1 MNLNT
6 PEIITVIVIAAAI
19 IVFLIW
25 RNIKDGKDIDPE
37 LTDELEKVK
46 KEQDNAR

>member
-6 PEIITVIVIAAAI
+6 PEIVIIIVIAAAI

-25 RNIKDGKDIDPE
+25 RNLKDEKDIDPG
-37 LTDELEKVK
+37 LTDELEKSK
-46 KEQDNAR
+46 KRQDNVK